1 MHMLEESMQ
10 HKRSDL
16 AEIWERVK
24 KGRKEKAE
32 KDLLDGVTERL
43 KQALILSHKHHH
55 LEAARLVMECSSIAT
70 LPPSSLAELERI
82 KNQIFDLIFQDI
94 IQVLFLDDLLPE
106 HRQKQQQKQVDNSN
120 DNNNSDDLVLSPLEF
135 DFNPLVDPISF
146 LKGCSNALL
155 SLSLLP
161 KFVSS
166 LLPRLSSIFTVIYEA
181 PPAAAAAA
189 QTTSSNSYTKPF
201 TPPNPELFKR
211 FSSSNDEF
219 LRSSACIPQMFD
231 SVCQRFLRISSA
243 FSFLISFLK
252 EEDKT
257 NPSPPGP
264 GPELPTNESKEMLQS
279 LEGKAP
285 ISKECI
291 RTDGVDLFALEKT
304 FILSLSGTIKG
315 FIEALIPMVAP
326 TTLDPSAK
334 DKFSFLKTLSITKA
348 GLSSIPLVKKNF
360 KKSYYTF
367 KPTKEVCFETLV
379 SDRAK
384 ATTTTTTKPDPSLI
398 IRDPYHVRDGVDG
411 DGCGIVSKTTSPFK
425 EIPGMPK
432 QESYA
437 YIPLLS
443 PVIHCFLK
451 ELHSIFLIDYG
462 LPFEELI
469 QETLDESIIPLLKRA
484 FSSSIRDSFLPPT
497 PSSPLPLLSTEIN
510 NCHYSSSSIL
520 KVCNVFL
527 SWWKDLQAFSQL
539 MRLSDA
545 DRNILLSS
553 IIKEFLSSSEKLYHD
568 LTTKKGLPCL
578 SNILSNCDSDRSGGG
593 ASTEYLALIER
604 NHGDRSLT
612 KEELIADHKLI
623 SGLLVLERSIGNI
636 QQEISSP
643 QWAKDFSVLSQR
655 ILIGLSFEIRLHCIY
670 YLDLEHRE
678 GCFCGN
684 GSGNGCNGGG
694 LVSTIGSNNNSWI
707 NQMITDMLAIDSI
720 LKDYL
725 PYEEYHFITKDID
738 LALNDLLFKNFK
750 YIKAMDYDGSLKL
763 KNNLLLIR
771 AMIAKMELSNCCRF
785 DLIEQYY
792 DIAVLGPKVILDYS
806 SNSSASTSTTKAPFS
821 KDQLRDIVLV
831 YQSGSE
837 MMGGDGSGG
846 DSSFNFQSLLASL
859 QENPDPGH
867 IETVNE
873 DI

>member
-1 MHMLEESMQ
+1 MQ

-106 HRQKQQQKQVDNSN
+106 HRQKQQQDQTSNSN
-120 DNNNSDDLVLSPLEF
+120 PNSNSDDLVLSPLEF
-135 DFNPLVDPISF
+135 DFNPLIDPISF
-146 LKGCSNALL
+146 LKGCSKALL

-166 LLPRLSSIFTVIYEA
+166 FLPRLSSIFTVIYEA
-181 PPAAAAAA
+181 PSPAVAL
-189 QTTSSNSYTKPF
+189 TTSSNIYTKQY

-219 LRSSACIPQMFD
+219 LRSTACLTQMFD
-231 SVCQRFLRISSA
+231 SVCQRFLRISAA

-257 NPSPPGP
+257 NPSL
-264 GPELPTNESKEMLQS
+264 PELPSNESKEMLQS

-291 RTDGVDLFALEKT
+291 RTDGVDLFSLEKT
-304 FILSLSGTIKG
+304 FILSLSGTIKS

-326 TTLDPSAK
+326 TTLDPSTK
-334 DKFSFLKTLSITKA
+334 DKFSFLKTLSTTKT

-379 SDRAK
+379 SGRATTTT
-384 ATTTTTTKPDPSLI
+384 TTTTTTKPDPSLI
-398 IRDPYHVRDGVDG
+398 IRDPYQVRDGVDG
-411 DGCGIVSKTTSPFK
+411 DGCGGVSKTTSSFK
-425 EIPGMPK
+425 ELPGMPK

-443 PVIHCFLK
+443 PVINYFLK
-451 ELHSIFLIDYG
+451 ELHSIFLIDYC

-469 QETLDESIIPLLKRA
+469 QETLDEGIIPLLKRA

-510 NCHYSSSSIL
+510 NRHYSSYFSIL

-527 SWWKDLQAFSQL
+527 GWWKDLQAFSQL
-539 MRLSDA
+539 MRLSDV
-545 DRNILLSS
+545 DHMILLSS
-553 IIKEFLSSSEKLYHD
+553 ITKEFLSSSDKLYHE
-568 LTTKKGLPCL
+568 LTTKKGISCL
-578 SNILSNCDSDRSGGG
+578 SNILSNCDGYDDDDDG
-593 ASTEYLALIER
+593 ASIEYLALIEK

-612 KEELIADHKLI
+612 KEELITDHKLI
-623 SGLLVLERSIGNI
+623 SGLLVLQRSIEYI
-636 QQEISSP
+636 KEEISSL

-678 GCFCGN
+678 GCFCGS
-684 GSGNGCNGGG
+684 GSNSFNSGCNGGG
-694 LVSTIGSNNNSWI
+694 LVSTISDNNNSWI
-707 NQMITDMLAIDSI
+707 NQMITDLLAIDSL

-738 LALNDLLFKNFK
+738 LTLNDLLFKNFK
-750 YIKAMDYDGSLKL
+750 YIKAMDQDGSLKL

-792 DIAVLGPKVILDYS
+792 DIAALGPKGIQDYS
-806 SNSSASTSTTKAPFS
+806 SNGRDSNASTSTTTTVPFS
-821 KDQLRDIVLV
+821 KDQLRDIILA

-837 MMGGDGSGG
+837 MMGGGEGSEAA

-867 IETVNE
+867 IETVDE